1 MRYHCSRCHHVL
13 TTPADKQGGPHE
25 CPQCKAE
32 AGLEP
37 EAAVPAAARVF
48 SALLLAALVASAA
61 FGALTLASG
70 AG

>member
-13 TTPADKQGGPHE
+13 TTPADAKDGPHE

-37 EAAVPAAARVF
+37 EAATSAAARLF
-48 SALLLAALVASAA
+48 SGFLLAALVASAA
-61 FGALTLASG
+61 FGALTLASRVG
-70 AG
+70 